1 MITVKD
7 KDFVLFLTQEEIE
20 RRVSELAVQI
30 CADYEGRCPLF
41 VIVLNGAFVFA
52 AELVKRIPLSCEV
65 SFIKLAS
72 YVNTTSSGKV
82 KEIIGL
88 EEQIEGRDVIIVE
101 DIVDTGLTMKQLVN
115 QIRERK
121 PMSIRITTLLHK
133 PEALQTPISLDY
145 VGFDIENKFVVGYGL
160 DYDGLGRNL
169 NAIYVLA

>member
-101 DIVDTGLTMKQLVN
+101 DIVDTGLTVKQLVN